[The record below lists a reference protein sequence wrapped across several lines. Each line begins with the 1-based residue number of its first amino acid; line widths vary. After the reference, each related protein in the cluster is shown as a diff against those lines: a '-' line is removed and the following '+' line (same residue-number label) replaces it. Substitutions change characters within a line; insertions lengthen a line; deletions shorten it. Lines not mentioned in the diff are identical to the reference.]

1 MTLNLD
7 MSLFPA
13 FKESIQAKWCP
24 IFLEPIIGSYEK
36 LVVGVVVVSESDF
49 HLEIANRLDKLS
61 CLYGSGADGLV
72 FAIKIATN
80 YLQEDLSLR
89 GLDALSNPSLI
100 VSAISIGEI
109 REAMGENLA
118 EIGKSWLS
126 SLTSLYESETTVQ
139 FANDDLSD
147 IVQSTAIDKL
157 PSLIFSYIQQKRV
170 GLGAFFR
177 EDIREGRRRT
187 GNNYNVLIDFSGS
200 RLVANFGTL
209 KAGSISK
216 SVNIIKHRLWDL
228 KVNRDEANET
238 FLSRDYE
245 MIVQMPHRDDPQI
258 TRRQQ
263 TSLRDSFHAL
273 EEQADK
279 EELRLRSLSTVEE
292 IGQRIMEAEA
302 A

>member
-7 MSLFPA
+7 MSLFPS
-13 FKESIQAKWCP
+13 FKESIHAKWCP
-24 IFLEPIIGSYEK
+24 IFLEPIVGSYEK
-36 LVVGVVVVSESDF
+36 LVVGVVVVSETDF

-61 CLYGSGADGLV
+61 CLYGSGADGLI
-72 FAIKIATN
+72 FAIDIATTH
-80 YLQEDLSLR
+80 LQEDLSVR
-89 GLDALSNPSLI
+89 GIEALSKPSFI
-100 VSAISIGEI
+100 VSAVSIGEI
-109 REAMGENLA
+109 REAMGESLV
-118 EIGKSWLS
+118 EISKSWLS
-126 SLTSLYESETTVQ
+126 SLTSLYESETTIQ
-139 FANDDLSD
+139 FANDDLND
-147 IVQSTAIDKL
+147 IIQSTGIDKL
-157 PSLIFSYIQQKRV
+157 SSLIFSYIQEQKV
-170 GLGAFFR
+170 SLSAFFR
-177 EDIREGRRRT
+177 KDIQEGRRRA

-209 KAGSISK
+209 KAGSISR

-228 KVNRDEANET
+228 KVNRDEENET
-238 FLSRDYE
+238 FLRRDYE
-245 MIVQMPHRDDPQI
+245 MIIQVPHENDPQI
-258 TRRQQ
+258 TRRQY